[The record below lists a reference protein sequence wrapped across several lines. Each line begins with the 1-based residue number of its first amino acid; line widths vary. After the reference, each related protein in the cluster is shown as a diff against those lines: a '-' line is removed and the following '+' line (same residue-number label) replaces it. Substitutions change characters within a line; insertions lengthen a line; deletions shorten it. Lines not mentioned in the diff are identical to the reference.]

1 MENFNEE
8 EIQKKIEEKRKRFI
22 ENAHRALGFYDQN
35 ILTTTEEHKRKRAE
49 LMEKEFNKVFEETNK
64 SLRRYD
70 EEPAKPLILAASKQ
84 HPENIHSSPSEDKC
98 KKVVMESNIAKI
110 ERRQPEIEDSLVT
123 AEKEMELKNHASIS
137 TNMATS
143 NTEETKATT
152 PVMTYKSR
160 IEKDLALEE
169 EK

>member
-1 MENFNEE
+1 MDNFNEE
-8 EIQKKIEEKRKRFI
+8 EIQRKIEEKRKRFI

-49 LMEKEFNKVFEETNK
+49 LMEKEFNKVFDETGK

-84 HPENIHSSPSEDKC
+84 HPENILSSPSEENC
-98 KKVVMESNIAKI
+98 KKVIMESSTAKL
-110 ERRQPEIEDSLVT
+110 ERRQPEIEDSLET
-123 AEKEMELKNHASIS
+123 AEKEMALKNRATIS
-137 TNMATS
+137 TNIATS

-152 PVMTYKSR
+152 PVMASKSR

>member
-1 MENFNEE
+1 
-8 EIQKKIEEKRKRFI
+8 
-22 ENAHRALGFYDQN
+22 
-35 ILTTTEEHKRKRAE
+35 
-49 LMEKEFNKVFEETNK
+49 
-64 SLRRYD
+64 
-70 EEPAKPLILAASKQ
+70 
-84 HPENIHSSPSEDKC
+84 
-98 KKVVMESNIAKI
+98 MESSTAKL
-110 ERRQPEIEDSLVT
+110 ERRQPEIEDSLDT

-152 PVMTYKSR
+152 PVMASKSR